1 MMEGIGGYFEL
12 ELQRGRHYHE
22 EALRLNTARNS
33 FEYVL
38 RARRYSKVYIPYYT
52 CGVML
57 EPLKRLGIDYDFYT
71 INENLEPEREIWLEQ
86 GEAFL
91 YTNYFG
97 LKQRCVERLAEVY
110 GKRLI
115 VDNAQAFYAPR
126 VGGIDAFYSPRK
138 YFGVPDG
145 GYLYTDCRLDGE
157 LSRDKSWDRM
167 EHLVRRLDEGA
178 EAGYASFQE
187 SETSL
192 DNSPVKLMSR
202 LTERILA
209 GVDYEWSRQRRRENF
224 LYLHGHLGEHNK
236 LKLELQ
242 EGEVPMVY
250 PLWVDAGEKLRQE
263 LIRNK
268 IFVATYWSNVLEWC
282 PEGML
287 ESDLA
292 RSVLALPVD
301 QRYMNEEIKKIIHLI
316 SVIL

>member
-1 MMEGIGGYFEL
+1 MDGIGGYFEL
-12 ELQRGRHYHE
+12 ELRRGRHYHE

-57 EPLKRLGIDYDFYT
+57 EPLKRLGVDYDFYT
-71 INENLEPEREIWLEQ
+71 INENLEPEREIRLEK

-126 VGGIDAFYSPRK
+126 VGGIDTFYSPRK
-138 YFGVPDG
+138 YFGVSDG

-167 EHLVRRLDEGA
+167 EYLVRRLDEGA

-187 SETSL
+187 SEASL
-192 DNSPVKLMSR
+192 DNNPIKQMSR
-202 LTERILA
+202 LTERVLA
-209 GVDYEWSRQRRRENF
+209 GVDYEWMGLRRRENF
-224 LYLHGHLGEHNK
+224 LYLHGCLGEHNK
-236 LKLELQ
+236 LKMELQ

-250 PLWVDAGEKLRQE
+250 PLWLDRGEELKKE

-282 PEGML
+282 QEGML
-287 ESDLA
+287 ESELA
-292 RSVLALPVD
+292 RNVLALPVD
-301 QRYMNEEIKKIIHLI
+301 QRYDEKDMDHIVHLI
-316 SVIL
+316 YE

>member
-1 MMEGIGGYFEL
+1 MEGIGGYFEL
-12 ELQRGRHYHE
+12 ELRRGRHYHE
-22 EALRLNTARNS
+22 GALRLNTARNS

-52 CGVML
+52 CEVML

-145 GYLYTDCRLDGE
+145 GYLYMDCRLDGE
-157 LSRDKSWDRM
+157 LSQDKSWDRM
-167 EHLVRRLDEGA
+167 EHLVRRVDEGA
-178 EAGYASFQE
+178 EAGYALFRE
-187 SETSL
+187 NEDAL
-192 DNSPVKLMSR
+192 DNNPIRLMSR
-202 LTERILA
+202 LTERILE
-209 GVDYEWSRQRRRENF
+209 GVDYEWIRQRRRENF
-224 LYLHGHLGEHNK
+224 LYLHGCLGEYNK
-236 LKLELQ
+236 FKIELEDR
-242 EGEVPMVY
+242 EVPMVY
-250 PLWVDAGEKLRQE
+250 PLWLDRGEELKKE

-268 IFVATYWSNVLEWC
+268 IFVATYWPNVLEWC
-282 PEGML
+282 QKGML
-287 ESDLA
+287 ERELVSN
-292 RSVLALPVD
+292 VLALPVD